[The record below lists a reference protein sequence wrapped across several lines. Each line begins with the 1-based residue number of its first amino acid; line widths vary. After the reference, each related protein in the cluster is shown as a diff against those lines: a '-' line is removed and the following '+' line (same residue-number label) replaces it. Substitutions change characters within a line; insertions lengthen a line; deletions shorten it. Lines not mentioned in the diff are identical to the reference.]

1 MNRQQRRATKSKM
14 TNGVPEEWDHEKRN
28 AFADWISDDRNF
40 ARVMRE
46 LERQGFFESYIG
58 PDGKLWA
65 RRTDKPGSILAASAA
80 LYEPDKDKEKL
91 S

>member
-1 MNRQQRRATKSKM
+1 MNRQQRRAAKSKM
-14 TNGVPEEWDHEKRN
+14 KDGVPEEWDDEKRN

-46 LERQGFFESYIG
+46 LERQGLFESYIG

-65 RRTDKPGSILAASAA
+65 RRTDKPAA
-80 LYEPDKDKEKL
+80 LCEPDKDEEKL